1 MKFQLENR
9 SSNHNE
15 RKKQATTQI
24 GQSKREK
31 STRGDGICVGNLI
44 SALPRLLGLAAA
56 HAAVVEQ
63 HAEVQMVQEASQ
75 PCPGSKTT
83 AKGWARL
90 LQYA

>member
-1 MKFQLENR
+1 MRKSEK
-9 SSNHNE
+9 SSAT
-15 RKKQATTQI
+15 KKKATTQI

-56 HAAVVEQ
+56 HAAAVEQ
-63 HAEVQMVQEASQ
+63 HAEVKMVQEASKHVQ
-75 PCPGSKTT
+75 DAGSKTT